1 MCGGKRDIRMR
12 SSFSGVQRVMAL
24 VLCLMLSPLP
34 VLAQQGAN
42 PPQAGQI
49 TTLVPHA
56 TRNFEV
62 ASAKQDVRWNDLMQ
76 TARSGRLRMSLRD
89 GSILSMGSETQM
101 RVVQHDP
108 AAQRT
113 ELQLNY
119 GRLRSR
125 VVSLSKPNSKF
136 EVQTPVAVAS
146 VVGTDFFVSATETT
160 ATVICYSGSVVVRVP
175 KSTQSVT
182 LNAGQMVE
190 VQRGSLGAIQPT
202 PQAVQQ
208 DSIDQ
213 TTTEG
218 SEVADQGRGTRNMI
232 ISIGAAAI
240 GAMIGVIATRQGG
253 GAAAGDAA
261 ASTPASSEKPK

>member
-1 MCGGKRDIRMR
+1 MR
-12 SSFSGVQRVMAL
+12 SSFSMVQRLMAL
-24 VLCLMLSPLP
+24 VLCLMLSPVPL
-34 VLAQQGAN
+34 LAQQSAA

-56 TRNFEV
+56 TRNFEI
-62 ASAKQDVRWNDLMQ
+62 ASAKQDIRWNDLMQ
-76 TARSGRLRMSLRD
+76 TARSGRMRMSLRD

-113 ELQLNY
+113 HLQLNY

-125 VVSLSKPNSKF
+125 VVSLTKPNSRF
-136 EVQTPVAVAS
+136 EVQTPVATAS
-146 VVGTDFFVSATETT
+146 VVGTDFFVAATETT
-160 ATVICYSGSVVVRVP
+160 ATVICYSGSVVVRLP
-175 KSTQSVT
+175 NSTQSVT
-182 LNAGQMVE
+182 LTAGQMVE
-190 VQRGSLGAIQPT
+190 VQRENLGTIQST
-202 PQAVQQ
+202 PSAVQQ

-218 SEVADQGRGTRNMI
+218 SEMADQGRGTRNMM

-240 GAMIGVIATRQGG
+240 GAMIGVIASRQGG
-253 GAAAGDAA
+253 SAAAGDAA
-261 ASTPASSEKPK
+261 AATPASSDKPKQ